1 MIRDEG
7 LRNAT
12 DYSQGQKQAA
22 YSVLGEVVNLLE
34 PFADDMRIIGGWVP
48 TLLYPDRMHIGSIDV
63 DVLLDQVKIQK
74 KQGYETI
81 NELLRRNGYQRSKV
95 HFFTYTRRVMIDGI
109 AYVVDVD
116 FLSGKY
122 GGEDGNV
129 SKHVDGLKTLPA
141 TGGNYAFDF
150 PPIRRK
156 IDYRRPDG
164 AMDVSS
170 INIISIVPY
179 IVMKTSAMNRG
190 KAKDAYDIYCC
201 IDGIPGGI
209 RQLTRE
215 FLPYRDAELVKQ
227 MCERLADKF
236 ASPEHAGPLDIVS
249 FMEIRDP
256 EERNRIKQDA
266 YQKVNYL
273 VEHLRL
279 FDEQ

>member
-1 MIRDEG
+1 MIRDED
-7 LRNAT
+7 LRKAT
-12 DYSQGQKQAA
+12 DYSQGQKEAA
-22 YSVLGEVVNLLE
+22 YSVLGEIVNLLE

-48 TLLYPDRMHIGSIDV
+48 TLLYPDREHIGSIDV

-81 NELLRRNGYQRSKV
+81 RELLLRNGYQRSKE
-95 HFFTYTRRVMIDGI
+95 HFFTYTKRVTIDGI
-109 AYVVDVD
+109 AYDVGVD

-164 AMDVSS
+164 AMDVSR
-170 INIISIVPY
+170 INIVSVVPY

-201 IDGIPGGI
+201 IDGFPGGI
-209 RQLTRE
+209 RQLVRE
-215 FLPYRDAELVKQ
+215 FLPHRDAALVKQ
-227 MCERLADKF
+227 MRERLSEKF
-236 ASPEHAGPLDIVS
+236 TSPDHAGPTDIVS

-279 FDEQ
+279 PDAH